1 MPNLIV
7 LLTLPFIGIYN
18 ISIQAAMSS
27 HLAKMKLSS
36 ETGIIKGAEPI
47 FVKGKNSKAI
57 LMIHGYIGSPTD
69 YGRLPKI
76 LHALGYTISVPLLPG
91 HGRDPREFSKVT
103 SQELIDFVNA
113 EYEKLEQTHD
123 EVIVIGFS
131 MGGALA
137 TLLANQH
144 AFKRLVLLAPY
155 YEIAHQWYYLLPAET
170 YSNTFAPY
178 VPYVYRPK
186 LFKQINDRTSIDK
199 IIDYD
204 FISTK
209 GSQAVIELGKEA
221 RKSAKNIK
229 ARTLVI
235 HSWKDKATDYKTSK
249 EIAGE
254 LDSLEKFISLEK
266 SNHMILWD
274 YESEIVE
281 NEILNFLEDH
291 HE

>member
-7 LLTLPFIGIYN
+7 ILTLPFIGIYN
-18 ISIQAAMSS
+18 TSIQTILPS

-36 ETGIIKGAEPI
+36 ETGIIKGAEPV
-47 FVKGKNSKAI
+47 FLKGKNSKAI

-69 YGRLPKI
+69 YGRLPEM
-76 LHALGYTISVPLLPG
+76 LHKLGYTASVPLLPG
-91 HGRDPREFSKVT
+91 HGRDPREFSKIT
-103 SQELIDFVNA
+103 SQELIDFVSA
-113 EYEKLEQTHD
+113 EYKKLEQNHD

-131 MGGALA
+131 LGGALA

-144 AFKRLVLLAPY
+144 PFKRLVLLAPY
-155 YEIAHQWYYLLPAET
+155 YEIAHQWYYIFSAET
-170 YSNTFAPY
+170 YSNTFSPY

-221 RKSAKNIK
+221 RNSAKNIK

-235 HSWKDKATDYKTSK
+235 HSRKDKATDYKVSK
-249 EIAGE
+249 EIVGK
-254 LDSLEKFISLEK
+254 LNLLEKFVSLER

-274 YESEIVE
+274 YESELVE
-281 NEILNFLEDH
+281 KEIIQFLEARHD
-291 HE
+291 